1 MTVCLLSACLL
12 TACHPACL
20 PALSLIAHPGC
31 FACPLASPI
40 LQDYSFLE
48 TPELPVDS
56 NSTIIPRRALPN
68 PRIPAFLNGTLVWGT
83 LPAPPAAPSGG
94 EGGRAWAPAA
104 EGAAMAAAA
113 LQMDMAVRL
122 PAGIFCEAT
131 KDGTGQNCG

>member
-1 MTVCLLSACLL
+1 
-12 TACHPACL
+12 
-20 PALSLIAHPGC
+20 
-31 FACPLASPI
+31 

-68 PRIPAFLNGTLVWGT
+68 PHIPAFLNGSLVWGT
-83 LPAPPAAPSGG
+83 LPAPPAASGG
-94 EGGRAWAPAA
+94 AGGDGGLAWAPAA
-104 EGAAMAAAA
+104 EGAALAAAA
-113 LQMDMAVRL
+113 LQLNLSVGL